1 MGNGVLRVV
10 TFKIHFLT
18 CVSSNHNKISMANAN
33 IVALYAGS
41 LRLKIAYFSPK
52 KFTFYKWCETKV
64 AHCIAGGY
72 TLPALYTQKKKLS
85 QYNLCFLIKSTIT
98 GYIIVKLYT

>member
-18 CVSSNHNKISMANAN
+18 CFSSNHNKISMANAN

-52 KFTFYKWCETKV
+52 NFTFYKRCETKV

-72 TLPALYTQKKKLS
+72 TLPEASSIMRALSGARCTDARLYTL
-85 QYNLCFLIKSTIT
+85 
-98 GYIIVKLYT
+98 